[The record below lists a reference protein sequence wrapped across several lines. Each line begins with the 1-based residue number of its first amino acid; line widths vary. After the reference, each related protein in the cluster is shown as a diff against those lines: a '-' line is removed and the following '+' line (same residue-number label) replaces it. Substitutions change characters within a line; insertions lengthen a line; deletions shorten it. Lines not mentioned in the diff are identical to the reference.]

1 MVLGFGN
8 PIPPAGQPGPAAA
21 VGQRPHMDYAGMVKQ
36 SMHELAT
43 WVTAGSKMAPQPV
56 SLTVD
61 GYRNVFEVGDK
72 FNIEERYGYFDLE
85 NPVTAGH
92 SPVKMVVEYDDGSKK
107 RVQASDLTFAIDDGK
122 GGYKPCELGG
132 ALGEQ
137 RRRTLIATYT
147 DEDTGVSV
155 KDTMRIVVTEH
166 VAPEQTLRFKVG
178 VEIPEDL
185 RDTVIPAIEYNREVY
200 SRSPMITP
208 INYYSENAPLFTVDS
223 DNIAHVRPIYGS
235 FDSSGKLL
243 KGWAVFYVSGDP
255 TDLFS
260 VSGQP
265 ASSVDGISE
274 ISLGRYITEIISDP
288 DYAWL
293 RSNMSNFRRNEFKG
307 WINLQYGLIEE
318 PTTLRS
324 VYNYRT
330 GQYAGCHKLVG
341 FKDLQGKIVDQP
353 EELGNVNWWDNGT
366 AQGFRDSQFE
376 NCYSLTKPLVEHSP
390 SYYTPYDSTR
400 FLNFRTG
407 QYFNCRSLTV
417 AADEDPFKPGNATTV
432 HYRADQYYGC
442 RALTTSKPEHTHDQ
456 TGQVDA
462 NLVTRDA
469 TFRSRQY
476 YGCSSLK
483 ANGIEKMI
491 ETLTG
496 EPFISTT
503 IRDDKYYGTQ
513 VTDAEPFYY
522 QGNDSDEP
530 VKALQRD
537 VYTWHSADN
546 KTTKYVRHYSIY
558 GGTADTPNAITA
570 TTDSKWKSTY
580 KENEVLQVDGL
591 TVDIVNNDGT
601 TRRYTPPFA
610 TNMFK
615 FEPPVG
621 TKVHADD
628 DHVSITYATD
638 GTSVTTSVPITV
650 TAA

>member
-1 MVLGFGN
+1 
-8 PIPPAGQPGPAAA
+8 
-21 VGQRPHMDYAGMVKQ
+21 MDYAGLVKQ

-43 WVTAGSKMAPQPV
+43 WVTAGSRMAPQPV

-61 GYRNVFEVGDK
+61 GYRNVFEVGEK
-72 FNIEERYGYFDLE
+72 FDIEERYGYFDVE

-166 VAPEQTLRFKVG
+166 VAPEQTLQFKVG

-185 RDTVIPAIEYNREVY
+185 RDTVIPAIEYSRNVY
-200 SRSPMITP
+200 DKSPIIIP
-208 INYYSENAPLFTVDS
+208 INNYDEATLLFTVDS
-223 DNIAHVRPIYGS
+223 DKIAHVRPIYTS
-235 FDSSGKLL
+235 FDSSGKLRE
-243 KGWAVFYVSGDP
+243 GWAAFDAPRDP
-255 TDLFS
+255 TDLFT
-260 VSGQP
+260 VSGQF
-265 ASSVDGISE
+265 ASTVDGITE

-293 RSNMSNFRRNEFKG
+293 VLNMTNFRVNEFRG

-318 PTTLRS
+318 PTTLRG

-330 GQYAGCHKLVG
+330 AQYAGCHKLVG

-353 EELGNVNWWDNGT
+353 EELGNVNWPDNEV
-366 AQGFRDSQFE
+366 ALGFRDCQFE
-376 NCYSLTKPLVEHSP
+376 NCFSLTKPLVEHSP

-400 FLNFRTG
+400 FWNFRG
-407 QYFNCRSLTV
+407 AQYFNCGSLTV
-417 AADEDPFKPGNATTV
+417 AADEDPFKPGEATTV
-432 HYRADQYYGC
+432 GYRAKQYCGC
-442 RALTTSKPEHTHDQ
+442 TALTTSKPEHTHDQ

-469 TFRSRQY
+469 TFRSQQY

-496 EPFISTT
+496 EPSISTI

-530 VKALQRD
+530 VKALQSD

-558 GGTADTPNAITA
+558 GGTANTPNAITA
-570 TTDSKWKSTY
+570 TTGSEWKSAY

-591 TVDIVNNDGT
+591 TVDIANNNGT
-601 TRRYTPPFA
+601 TRRYTSPFP

-621 TKVHADD
+621 QKVHADD
-628 DHVSITYATD
+628 DHVSITYTAD

>member
-43 WVTAGSKMAPQPV
+43 WVTAGSRMAPQPV

-72 FNIEERYGYFDLE
+72 FNIEERYGYFDGG

-92 SPVKMVVEYDDGSKK
+92 SPVKMVVRYDDGSKK

-122 GGYKPCELGG
+122 GGYKPCKLGG
-132 ALGEQ
+132 VLGEQ

-155 KDTMRIVVTEH
+155 KDTMQIVVTEH

-178 VEIPEDL
+178 EIPEDL
-185 RDTVIPAIEYNREVY
+185 RDTVIPAIEYNRKVY
-200 SRSPMITP
+200 NRSPMITP
-208 INYYSENAPLFTVDS
+208 INNYNDNTVLFTVDS
-223 DNIAHVRPIYGS
+223 DNIAHVRPTYRS

-243 KGWAVFYVSGDP
+243 EGWAAFDAPYMF
-255 TDLFS
+255 T

-265 ASSVDGISE
+265 ASSVDGASE

-288 DYAWL
+288 DYAW
-293 RSNMSNFRRNEFKG
+293 SNKGTFRWNEFKG

-324 VYNYRT
+324 TTSSHVYNYRT
-330 GQYAGCHKLVG
+330 GQYAGCRKLVG

-353 EELGNVNWWDNGT
+353 EELGNIDWSNDMEVL
-366 AQGFRDSQFE
+366 GFRDSQFE

-390 SYYTPYDSTR
+390 SYYTPYNSTR
-400 FLNFRTG
+400 FPNFRTS
-407 QYFNCRSLTV
+407 QYSNCRSLTV
-417 AADEDPFKPGNATTV
+417 AADEDPFKPGEATTV
-432 HYRADQYYGC
+432 NYRAKQYYGC
-442 RALTTSKPEHTHDQ
+442 TALTTSKPEHTHDQ

-469 TFRSRQY
+469 TFRSQQY

-496 EPFISTT
+496 EPFKLAT
-503 IRDDKYYGTQ
+503 IRANKYKGTQ

-530 VKALQRD
+530 VKALQSD
-537 VYTWHSADN
+537 VYMWHSADN

-558 GGTADTPNAITA
+558 GGMGYVPNAITA

-591 TVDIVNNDGT
+591 TIDIANNDGVT
-601 TRRYTPPFA
+601 LRYTPPFA

-628 DHVSITYATD
+628 DHVSITYAFG